1 MNRASKRA
9 APLRFLL
16 YSRPGCGLCEE
27 MLTALAELP
36 AVHPYPVDVVDV
48 DADAATRVRY
58 GHKIPVLLFAQEL
71 VCHGHLDVDEVH
83 KALAY
88 HRRPV

>member
-1 MNRASKRA
+1 MPRES
-9 APLRFLL
+9 LRFLV

-27 MLTALAELP
+27 MLIELAAMPE
-36 AVHPYPVDVVDV
+36 AGSVGVDVRDV
-48 DADAATRVRY
+48 DADDAAKVRY
-58 GHKIPVLLFAQEL
+58 GHKIPVLLFGGEL
-71 VCHGHLDVDEVH
+71 VCHGRLDPTEVY

>member
-1 MNRASKRA
+1 MRRAS
-9 APLRFLL
+9 LRFLL

-27 MLTALAELP
+27 MLSELAALP
-36 AVHPYPVDVVDV
+36 AARGIAIDVIDV
-48 DADAATRVRY
+48 DREAAAQARY
-58 GHKIPVLLFAQEL
+58 GHKIPVLLLAGEL
-71 VCHGHLDVDEVH
+71 VCHGHLDPEEVD